1 MQSKKSIEQA
11 VRTIRDP
18 VPHALRILTDGRQL
32 QVLLAMRVVR
42 PRQRLLLVL
51 LLVLARRNAP
61 RPVYNRLDLRV
72 GRGELHLDELAQDL
86 QLAGSCG
93 VNVRESLWAAS
104 ARAHLEVPVLRE
116 DAAVDGE
123 EGVDVLALGLVPED
137 AALASLEVLAH
148 HAGDSARYLIGAA
161 RRGRVSVSVQRW
173 EGRDGLCT
181 SDYASGDGD

>member
-1 MQSKKSIEQA
+1 MQSKKSTEQA

-18 VPHALRILTDGRQL
+18 VTHALRILTDGRQL
-32 QVLLAMRVVR
+32 QVLLAVRVVR

-72 GRGELHLDELAQDL
+72 GCRELHLDELAQDL

-104 ARAHLEVPVLRE
+104 ARAHLEVPVLCE

-123 EGVDVLALGLVPED
+123 EGVDVFALGLIPED
-137 AALASLEVLAH
+137 AALAGLEVLAH
-148 HAGDSARYLIGAA
+148 DAGDSARYLIGAA
-161 RRGRVSVSVQRW
+161 RRGRVSVSVQQW